1 MKPRLPYQLL
11 FFLPVAVVTV
21 LAACFNL
28 FSLYSLQA
36 DQRIIDSLQAKDIA
50 TLASAT
56 RFNQEAAAVQRLIG
70 GGLDRAAA
78 GALSADELGR
88 LRGDVRQRLD
98 ALRTRWTELK
108 RAGGDSMQVG
118 EAQTDF
124 DAFFNRIVAAS
135 ELAADDVPQAMRL
148 AYRAADSYVA
158 LSEHTHAIAATLSAE
173 AAGRSEGQTRGIT
186 RHAWQIA
193 LFGGALMLALM
204 VFWAFIIRWV
214 THRLHGLSA
223 VLQGLAAGQVDPPE
237 LAEVERLGADP
248 RSVLRRL
255 ATAVLAFRRAL
266 IAQAEAQAELHK
278 LVMAVEQ
285 SPESIVIT
293 DLDARIEYVNEAFA
307 RNTGFSRQE
316 AIGKNPNILQ
326 SGRTP
331 KETYDGMWESLGRG
345 ESWRGELINRRKDG
359 SEYVELANIA
369 PVRQMDGRITHY
381 VAIKEDITEK
391 KRNAEELERYR
402 DHLEQLVAERSA
414 EVMIAKDAAE
424 AASRSKSEFLANM
437 SHEIRTPM
445 NAIIGLTHLLRRDL
459 AEPRHID
466 RLSKISGA
474 AHHLLGIINDILD
487 LSKIEAGRLELES
500 VDFEVGRVVDNVIS
514 LVRDKAEAKH
524 LSVRADLREV
534 PALLRGDGLRLQ
546 QILLNFTGNAVKF
559 TERGEVILRARALPA
574 SDGRLWVRFEVCD
587 TGIGLSPEQQV
598 ELFQPFLQAD
608 ASTTRKYGGT
618 GLGLAISR
626 RLTQLLG
633 GRIGV
638 SSELGR
644 GSTFWVELP
653 LHVGQGHALA
663 APSVRPPELADAPPA
678 GEAEA
683 RLIARH
689 GGRILLVE
697 DNPINREV
705 ALALLEGV
713 GLQVEVAAD
722 GQSAVACARTAP
734 YDVILMD
741 IHMPVM
747 DGLAAT
753 RLIRALPGHG
763 STPIVAMTANAF
775 DEDRERC
782 LAAGMSDHLAKPVVP
797 DLLYRTLLQWLPQGV
812 GVPAASLAPA
822 PSGDDPLRAR
832 LAAIESL
839 DLTAGLRSTRGRVDT
854 YARLLASFTAS
865 EVPAEL
871 KRALVAGDV
880 KTAHRHAHTLKGLAA
895 TLGIA
900 RLQTAAL
907 ALERAL
913 RDGSGGVPSGELVVQ
928 AAALEADF
936 VALCQALKDAL
947 PAALAPPP
955 AQVDWLRVREVSARL
970 QQLLA
975 EYDLGCT
982 TLFGEHQAL
991 LRAAFGPHAEAL
1003 ERQIANFDFDHAL
1016 TTLRTALDE
1025 VSVMD

>member
-1 MKPRLPYQLL
+1 MKRRLPYPLL
-11 FFLPVAVVTV
+11 LLPVVVVAV
-21 LAACFNL
+21 LAAGFNL

-36 DQRIIDSLQAKDIA
+36 DRQL
-50 TLASAT
+50 
-56 RFNQEAAAVQRLIG
+56 FEAFRTQGVTALIG
-70 GGLDRAAA
+70 H
-78 GALSADELGR
+78 
-88 LRGDVRQRLD
+88 V
-98 ALRTRWTELK
+98 
-108 RAGGDSMQVG
+108 
-118 EAQTDF
+118 
-124 DAFFNRIVAAS
+124 
-135 ELAADDVPQAMRL
+135 
-148 AYRAADSYVA
+148 
-158 LSEHTHAIAATLSAE
+158 
-173 AAGRSEGQTRGIT
+173 
-186 RHAWQIA
+186 A
-193 LFGGALMLALM
+193 LFGGVLMLVLMTFGAL
-204 VFWAFIIRWV
+204 IIHWV

-223 VLQGLAAGQVDPPE
+223 VLQALAAGQVDPPE

-248 RSVLRRL
+248 HSVLRRL
-255 ATAVLAFRRAL
+255 ANAVLAFRQAL
-266 IAQAEAQAELHK
+266 ITQEEAQAELHK

-293 DLDARIEYVNEAFA
+293 DLEARIGYVNEAFVSK
-307 RNTGFSRQE
+307 TGYTRQE
-316 AIGKNPNILQ
+316 AIGQNPSMLQ

-331 KETYDGMWESLGRG
+331 KETYDGMWAALMSG
-345 ESWRGELINRRKDG
+345 EAWHGELINRRKDG

-369 PVRQMDGRITHY
+369 PVRQADGRITHY

-391 KRNAEELERYR
+391 KRNAEELEHYR
-402 DHLEQLVAERSA
+402 AHLEQLVAERSA
-414 EVMIAKDAAE
+414 EVIVAKEAAE

-459 AEPRHID
+459 DEPRHID

-500 VDFEVGRVVDNVIS
+500 VDFEVGRVIDNVIS
-514 LVRDKAEAKH
+514 LIREKAEAKRLAVH
-524 LSVRADLREV
+524 ADLREV
-534 PALLRGDGLRLQ
+534 PPLLRGDGLRLQ
-546 QILLNFTGNAVKF
+546 QILLNFASNAVKF
-559 TERGEVILRARALPA
+559 TEHGEIVLRARLLPTD
-574 SDGRLWVRFEVCD
+574 DGRLWVRFEVHD
-587 TGIGLSPEQQV
+587 TGIGLSAGQQT

-638 SSELGR
+638 GSELGH

-653 LHVGQGHALA
+653 LQPGLGRLQAG
-663 APSVRPPELADAPPA
+663 PSVRAVGLESVPA
-678 GEAEA
+678 GDAE
-683 RLIARH
+683 RCLLRH
-689 GGRILLVE
+689 QGGRILLVE

-713 GLQVEVAAD
+713 GLQVEVAGD
-722 GQSAVACARTAP
+722 GLRAVEQARGAT

-763 STPIVAMTANAF
+763 ATPILAMTANAF

-782 LAAGMSDHLAKPVVP
+782 LAVGMNDHIAKPVVP
-797 DLLYRTLLQWLPQGV
+797 ETLYRTLLQWLPEGA
-812 GVPAASLAPA
+812 GGHAARPLPVASA
-822 PSGDDPLRAR
+822 DDPLRVR
-832 LAAIESL
+832 LAAVDGL
-839 DLTAGLRSTRGRVDT
+839 DLTAGLRATRGRVDA
-854 YARLLASFTAS
+854 YVRLLGSFVAS

-871 KRALVAGDV
+871 KQALVAGDV

-895 TLGIA
+895 TLGIT
-900 RLQTAAL
+900 RLQAAAL
-907 ALERAL
+907 ALEGAL
-913 RDGSGGVPSGELVVQ
+913 RDGGGVPSGELVVQ

-936 VALCQALKDAL
+936 VALCQALKDVL
-947 PAALAPPP
+947 PAVVAPSPVP
-955 AQVDWLRVREVSARL
+955 AQVDWPLLRQVSARL
-970 QQLLA
+970 QALLA
-975 EYDLGCT
+975 EYDLAGAS
-982 TLFGEHQAL
+982 LFGEHRAL
-991 LRAAFGPHAEAL
+991 FAAAFGAHAVTL
-1003 ERQIANFDFDHAL
+1003 ERQIADFDFDHAL

>member
-1 MKPRLPYQLL
+1 MKSLRLPYQLL
-11 FFLPVAVVTV
+11 FFLPVALVTV
-21 LAACFNL
+21 LAAGFNL
-28 FSLYSLQA
+28 FSLYSLQT
-36 DQRIIDSLQAKDIA
+36 DQRIIDALQAKDIA
-50 TLASAT
+50 ALASAT
-56 RFNQEAAAVQRLIG
+56 RFNQEAAAVQRMVGASLE
-70 GGLDRAAA
+70 RAAA
-78 GALSADELGR
+78 GTLPADELGR
-88 LRGDVRQRLD
+88 LRSDVRLRMEALD
-98 ALRTRWTELK
+98 AQWSALLESGVDGVQAR
-108 RAGGDSMQVG
+108 

-124 DAFFNRIVAAS
+124 DAFRSRITAAG
-135 ELAADDVPQAMRL
+135 ELAARDVPQAMRQ
-148 AYRAADSYVA
+148 AYQAADSYVA
-158 LSEHTHAIAATLSAE
+158 LSEHTHAIAAALSA
-173 AAGRSEGQTRGIT
+173 AAAARSDTQARGVT
-186 RHAWQIA
+186 LHAWRIA
-193 LFGGALMLALM
+193 LFGGVVMLMLM

-214 THRLHGLSA
+214 THRLHGLSV
-223 VLQGLAAGQVDPPE
+223 VLQGLAAGQVNPPD

-255 ATAVLAFRRAL
+255 AGAVLAFRQAL
-266 IAQAEAQAELHK
+266 IAQEDAQAELHK

-316 AIGKNPNILQ
+316 AIGQNPSILQ
-326 SGRTP
+326 SGQTP
-331 KETYDGMWESLGRG
+331 KATYDSMWAALARG
-345 ESWRGELINRRKDG
+345 DSWRGELINRRKDG

-369 PVRQMDGRITHY
+369 PVRQADGRVTHY

-391 KRNAEELERYR
+391 KRNAEELERHR

-414 EVMIAKDAAE
+414 EVMVAKEAAE

-500 VDFEVGRVVDNVIS
+500 VDFEVGRIIDNVIS
-514 LVRDKAEAKH
+514 LIRDKADAKRLAVH
-524 LSVRADLREV
+524 ADLQGV
-534 PALLRGDGLRLQ
+534 PSLLRGDGLRLQ
-546 QILLNFTGNAVKF
+546 QILLNFAGNAVKF
-559 TERGEVILRARALPA
+559 TEGGEIVLRARPLSTDA
-574 SDGRLWVRFEVCD
+574 GRLWVRFEVCD
-587 TGIGLSPEQQV
+587 TGIGLSAEQQAA
-598 ELFQPFLQAD
+598 LFQPFLQAD

-638 SSELGR
+638 SSELGC
-644 GSTFWVELP
+644 GSTFWIELP
-653 LHVGQGHALA
+653 LHAGQGRLPPPARLPESVA
-663 APSVRPPELADAPPA
+663 APAGDA
-678 GEAEA
+678 ES
-683 RLIARH
+683 RLLQRH

-713 GLQVEVAAD
+713 GLQVDVAGD
-722 GQSAVACARTAP
+722 GQSAVDQARCMS
-734 YDVILMD
+734 YDIILMD

-753 RLIRALPGHG
+753 RLIRGVPNHAA
-763 STPIVAMTANAF
+763 TPILAMTANAF

-782 LAAGMSDHLAKPVVP
+782 LSAGMNDHIAKPVVP
-797 DLLYRTLLQWLPQGV
+797 ETLYRTLLQWLPAGPV
-812 GVPAASLAPA
+812 EPVAGPA
-822 PSGDDPLRAR
+822 PVPGRAEENPLQAR
-832 LAAIESL
+832 LAAIEGL
-839 DLTAGLRSTRGRVDT
+839 DLVAGLRSTRGRVDT
-854 YARLLASFTAS
+854 YARLLDSFTAS
-865 EVPAEL
+865 DVPAEL

-900 RLQTAAL
+900 RLQAAAL
-907 ALERAL
+907 LLEGAL
-913 RDGSGGVPSGELVVQ
+913 RDGGSVPMGELVVQ

-936 VALCQALKDAL
+936 VALCHALHDVLPTAVAPPL
-947 PAALAPPP
+947 PAR
-955 AQVDWLRVREVSARL
+955 VDWLQVRQVAARL
-970 QQLLA
+970 EELLT

-982 TLFGEHQAL
+982 SLFSEHQAL
-991 LRAAFGPHAEAL
+991 LGAAFGRHAEMLAQ
-1003 ERQIANFDFDHAL
+1003 QIANFDFDHAL
-1016 TTLRTALDE
+1016 MTLRTALNQ